1 MNLLLSS
8 KVGND
13 DLDEDENL
21 LNDDN
26 SDDLLGEGPSDSALL
41 NMLDDPIND
50 MDDQNPLFTPKQK
63 ELLSVTEVAKDA
75 EMQFS
80 TPNIRQDRYD

>member
-8 KVGND
+8 KVND
-13 DLDEDENL
+13 LEEDENL

-26 SDDLLGEGPSDSALL
+26 SEDLLGEGPSDSALL

-50 MDDQNPLFTPKQK
+50 IDD
-63 ELLSVTEVAKDA
+63 
-75 EMQFS
+75 
-80 TPNIRQDRYD
+80 